1 MKKKQMDDIFRQFE
15 EEPEEKPLIIED
27 NDVDMCCGFPLLED
41 EHYMCCGECGKIQMI
56 FTSIKMDIP
65 FEPRILKQKYKR
77 GIHFKKILYNLQGR
91 EIFHMKHFHKI
102 KNYLTENNITD
113 YSTDSI
119 KNVLRD
125 MDLSSYYLHIQLI
138 RKHLGCEMIIMSD
151 QLMEKLMNLFV
162 QVEQQL
168 PDKNFPN
175 YHFILKQLLT
185 YLGDY
190 RFMHLL
196 KTLKS
201 EKKLMKEF
209 ENVVLNHL

>member
-1 MKKKQMDDIFRQFE
+1 MKKKQMEDIFRQFE
-15 EEPEEKPLIIED
+15 EEEEKPLIIED
-27 NDVDMCCGFPLLED
+27 SDADMCCGNPLLED
-41 EHYMCCGECGKIQMI
+41 EHYMCCGVCGKIQMI

-77 GIHFKKILYNLQGR
+77 GTHFKKILYNLQGR
-91 EIFHMKHFHKI
+91 EIFHMKSFDKI
-102 KNYLTENNITD
+102 KTYLKENNITD
-113 YSTDSI
+113 YSTESI

-125 MDLSSYYLHIQLI
+125 MHLSSYYLHIQLI
-138 RKHLGCEMIIMSD
+138 RKHLGEEMVIMSD

-209 ENVVLNHL
+209 GNVVLNHL

>member
-1 MKKKQMDDIFRQFE
+1 
-15 EEPEEKPLIIED
+15 
-27 NDVDMCCGFPLLED
+27 
-41 EHYMCCGECGKIQMI
+41 
-56 FTSIKMDIP
+56 
-65 FEPRILKQKYKR
+65 
-77 GIHFKKILYNLQGR
+77 
-91 EIFHMKHFHKI
+91 
-102 KNYLTENNITD
+102 
-113 YSTDSI
+113 
-119 KNVLRD
+119 
-125 MDLSSYYLHIQLI
+125 
-138 RKHLGCEMIIMSD
+138 MSD
-151 QLMEKLMNLFV
+151 SLMEKLMNLFV

-209 ENVVLNHL
+209 GNVVLNHL

>member
-15 EEPEEKPLIIED
+15 EEEEKQLIIED
-27 NDVDMCCGFPLLED
+27 SDADMCCGNPLIID
-41 EHYMCCGECGKIQMI
+41 EYGYVCTTCGKIQMI
-56 FTSIKMDIP
+56 FTSIKMDLP

-77 GIHFKKILYNLQGR
+77 SVHFKKILYNLQGR
-91 EIFHMKHFHKI
+91 EIFHLNSFDKI
-102 KNYLTENNITD
+102 KTYLKENNITD

-125 MDLSSYYLHIQLI
+125 MNLSSYYLHIQLI

-151 QLMEKLMNLFV
+151 SLMEKLMNLFI

-185 YLGDY
+185 YLKDF

-201 EKKLMKEF
+201 EKKLLQEF